1 MKLVPKKFKIVP
13 KNSIG
18 VLVSMSAC
26 DMIVID
32 AAVAQA
38 IPKVIEHK
46 REIKE
51 NIKTCFE

>member
-1 MKLVPKKFKIVP
+1 MPKKFKIVP